1 MHGILCKSWVDWAQR
16 SVGSPGSRAV
26 MWLGTVALWLSLL
39 GLPYVASRL
48 SCVERE
54 LLAALGPEISDA
66 VQVLRS
72 LRILIWALF
81 CILSFDQC
89 VLNPMLCLKALQ
101 EVLREVERQRRGEPE
116 RRSAPGS
123 DDDQRGGELVATEQ

>member
-1 MHGILCKSWVDWAQR
+1 MHSIFCKSWVHWAQR

-48 SCVERE
+48 SSVERE
-54 LLAALGPEISDA
+54 LLAALRPEISDA

-81 CILSFDQC
+81 CVLSFNQC
-89 VLNPMLCLKALQ
+89 VLNPMLYLKALQ

-116 RRSAPGS
+116 GRSPSGS